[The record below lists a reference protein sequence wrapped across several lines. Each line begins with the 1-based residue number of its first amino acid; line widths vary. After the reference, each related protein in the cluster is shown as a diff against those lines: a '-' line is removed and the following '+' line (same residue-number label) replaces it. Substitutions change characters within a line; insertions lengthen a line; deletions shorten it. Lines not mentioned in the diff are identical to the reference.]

1 MGIGKPRATAVQA
14 RHSFLEHERKRDLC
28 DQLSRVGKSKLCF
41 SIGNGFAEIESG
53 NGDPEILSLAN
64 FYFKRLLAAEIA
76 RGNNRERR
84 YTHLGGVSPEA
95 FEAASLSG
103 WKVSLYRGKSI
114 LSVGTV

>member
-1 MGIGKPRATAVQA
+1 VLKKVSGYRGG
-14 RHSFLEHERKRDLC
+14 RK
-28 DQLSRVGKSKLCF
+28 KLQKY
-41 SIGNGFAEIESG
+41 
-53 NGDPEILSLAN
+53 LSLAN